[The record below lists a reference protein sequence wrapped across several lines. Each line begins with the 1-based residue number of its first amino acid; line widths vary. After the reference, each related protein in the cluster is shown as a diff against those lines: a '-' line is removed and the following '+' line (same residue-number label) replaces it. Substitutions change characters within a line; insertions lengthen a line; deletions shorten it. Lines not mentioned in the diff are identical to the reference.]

1 MFYRFIPI
9 VSVSATLY
17 TGRHSLLTGIYR
29 LLLRWNLIHMFKLR
43 SLFTPILLLLVLLS
57 PALSFA
63 DDTAAAAQQE
73 DAAPKVN
80 PSVELPK
87 MQKILDKIK
96 GQVSGD
102 TNENQLNQL
111 NEMALELS
119 GNADTLGQA
128 LIPQRQQLDAQLAV
142 LGPAPKADSGVKET
156 PEVTRKRSSLESQKS
171 KLDDQI
177 KQAEGIKNG
186 ALVLSSQIVNLRR
199 DQLKSQL
206 ALNSGSI
213 LGPKFWSPLVSR
225 QDLDGEKIS
234 DFIAELQDTAALSW
248 EPGWRFG
255 TIGWLIAAMLVMTLG
270 RRYSEEFLAWVSIHK
285 MPEGRLR
292 RSFLAAAI
300 ALTTLAAVVLTFNF
314 IALAFT
320 RRDEVSTDVQDFVER
335 LVQLSVY
342 CGLIAGLG
350 RAFLSTRRPSWRLPS
365 ISNEVAQAL
374 KPFPPITAALVF
386 VFQTAESFNYSVG
399 TSLNTTI
406 FANGL
411 TALLIGS
418 TGLAISMRTNRVRRR
433 MVQEGNAPEAR
444 PTIVGL
450 VQLALTMTA
459 LAILISLIIG
469 YVTLARFLSY
479 EVIWCGILFGSFYF
493 LSHLVNDGCESLFST
508 NNATGKRL
516 QGSLNIDERHLQ
528 QAATLLAAV
537 GKTVLIGFVALALL
551 NGTFASSTPIELIQ
565 KVIEFWGGKGLESLN
580 IVPAHMVNAILCLVV
595 GIYVLRSVRRWLDK
609 DFLPKTTMD
618 VGMRVSLVTLFSNIG
633 YVLIILL
640 TLSIMGLQWNK
651 LAWIVS
657 ALSVGI
663 GFGLQEI
670 VKNFISGLILLTER
684 PVKVGDL
691 VSISGIEG
699 DIRRINV
706 RATEI
711 QLSDKSTVIVP
722 NSQLI
727 SQNVRNATMGN
738 AQGVVTILLTFPLD
752 IDPVRV
758 REILLEVYQENERI
772 LETPEPSVSFK
783 DLTPAGIVLS
793 VTGNVASQRQIS
805 GAKSDLLFDILT
817 RLRKEGIVLS
827 TPQTMII
834 ERRALP
840 ATVQDE
846 GEQLP

>member
-1 MFYRFIPI
+1 M
-9 VSVSATLY
+9 
-17 TGRHSLLTGIYR
+17 
-29 LLLRWNLIHMFKLR
+29 RWNLTHMFKFR
-43 SLFTPILLLLVLLS
+43 SLFTSFLLLLVLFT
-57 PALSFA
+57 PALSYA
-63 DDTAAAAQQE
+63 DDNAAPAQQEE

-80 PSVELPK
+80 PAVELPK

-119 GNADTLGQA
+119 GNAETLGQA

-156 PEVTRKRSSLESQKS
+156 PEVTRKRAALENQKG

-177 KQAEGIKNG
+177 KQADGIKNG

-213 LGPKFWSPLVSR
+213 LGPRFWSPLFSR
-225 QDLDGEKIS
+225 QDLDGEKIG
-234 DFIAELQDTAALSW
+234 DFISELQDTAALSW
-248 EPGWRFG
+248 EPGWRVG
-255 TIGWLIAAMLVMTLG
+255 TVGWLLAALLVMTLG

-285 MPEGRLR
+285 LPEGRLR

-314 IALAFT
+314 LSLAFV
-320 RRDEVSTDVQDFVER
+320 RRDEVSSDVQDFISR

-365 ISNEVAQAL
+365 ISSEVALAL

-386 VFQTAESFNYSVG
+386 IFQTAESFNYTVG

-433 MVQEGNAPEAR
+433 MAQAGNPPEAR
-444 PTIVGL
+444 PTVVGL
-450 VQLALTMTA
+450 VQLALTVTA
-459 LAILISLIIG
+459 VAILVSLIVG

-493 LSHLVNDGCESLFST
+493 LSHLINDGCESLFST

-516 QGSLNIDERHLQ
+516 QTSLNIDERYLQ
-528 QAATLLAAV
+528 QAATLLSAV
-537 GKTVLIGFVALALL
+537 GKTLLVAFVALALL

-609 DFLPKTTMD
+609 EFLPKTTMD
-618 VGMRVSLVTLFSNIG
+618 IGMRVSLVTLFSNIG

-711 QLSDKSTVIVP
+711 QLGDKSTVIVP

-738 AQGVVTILLTFPLD
+738 AQGVVTIQLTFPLD
-752 IDPVRV
+752 IDPVQV
-758 REILLEVYQENERI
+758 RELLLDVYRENERI

-840 ATVQDE
+840 ATQNE
-846 GEQLP
+846 GEALP

>member
-1 MFYRFIPI
+1 
-9 VSVSATLY
+9 
-17 TGRHSLLTGIYR
+17 
-29 LLLRWNLIHMFKLR
+29 MFKFR
-43 SLFTPILLLLVLLS
+43 SLFTPFLLLLVLFT
-57 PALSFA
+57 PALSYA
-63 DDTAAAAQQE
+63 DDNAAPAQQEE

-80 PSVELPK
+80 PAVELPK

-119 GNADTLGQA
+119 GNAETLGQA

-156 PEVTRKRSSLESQKS
+156 PEVTRKRAALENQKG

-177 KQAEGIKNG
+177 KQADGIKNG

-213 LGPKFWSPLVSR
+213 LGPRFWSPLFSR
-225 QDLDGEKIS
+225 QDLDGEKIG
-234 DFIAELQDTAALSW
+234 DFISELQDTAALSW
-248 EPGWRFG
+248 EPGWRVG
-255 TIGWLIAAMLVMTLG
+255 TVGWLLAALLVMTLG

-285 MPEGRLR
+285 LPEGRLR

-314 IALAFT
+314 LSLAFV
-320 RRDEVSTDVQDFVER
+320 RRDEVSSDVQDFISR

-365 ISNEVAQAL
+365 ISSEVALAL

-386 VFQTAESFNYSVG
+386 IFQTAESFNYTVG

-433 MVQEGNAPEAR
+433 MAQAGNPPEAR

-450 VQLALTMTA
+450 VQLALTVTA
-459 LAILISLIIG
+459 VAILVSLIVG

-493 LSHLVNDGCESLFST
+493 LSHLINDGCESLFST

-516 QGSLNIDERHLQ
+516 QTSLNIDERYLQ
-528 QAATLLAAV
+528 QAATLLSAV
-537 GKTVLIGFVALALL
+537 GKTLLVAFVALALL

-609 DFLPKTTMD
+609 EFLPKTTMD
-618 VGMRVSLVTLFSNIG
+618 IGMRVSLVTLFSNIG

-711 QLSDKSTVIVP
+711 QLGDKSTVIVP

-738 AQGVVTILLTFPLD
+738 AQGVVTIQLTFPLD
-752 IDPVRV
+752 IDPVQV
-758 REILLEVYQENERI
+758 RELLLDVYRENERI

-840 ATVQDE
+840 ATAQ
-846 GEQLP
+846 EQSNPIP

>member
-1 MFYRFIPI
+1 
-9 VSVSATLY
+9 
-17 TGRHSLLTGIYR
+17 
-29 LLLRWNLIHMFKLR
+29 MFKLR
-43 SLFTPILLLLVLLS
+43 SFFALLMLALVAFA
-57 PALSFA
+57 PALTLAA
-63 DDTAAAAQQE
+63 DDKASAAQEQ
-73 DAAPKVN
+73 DAPPKLN
-80 PSVELPK
+80 AAVELPK

-96 GQVSGD
+96 SQVSVDAG
-102 TNENQLNQL
+102 ENKLTQL

-119 GNADTLGQA
+119 GSADTLGQA
-128 LIPQRQQLDAQLAV
+128 LLPDRQQLDAQLQV

-156 PEVTRKRSSLESQKS
+156 SEVTRKRNALESQKS

-186 ALVLSSQIVNLRR
+186 ALMLSSQIVNLRR

-206 ALNSGSI
+206 ALNSGTI
-213 LGPKFWSPLVSR
+213 LGPRFWSPLLNS
-225 QDLDGEKIS
+225 QDLDGEKIGE
-234 DFIAELQDTAALSW
+234 FLQELQDTAALSW
-248 EPGWRFG
+248 EPGWRVGSVF
-255 TIGWLIAAMLVMTLG
+255 WLLAAMLVMTAG
-270 RRYSEEFLAWVSIHK
+270 RRYSEEFLAWISIHK
-285 MPEGRLR
+285 LPEGKLR

-300 ALTTLAAVVLTFNF
+300 ALTTLVAVVLTFNF

-320 RRDEVSTDVQDFVER
+320 RRDEVSENVQDFVDQ
-335 LVQLSVY
+335 LVRLSVF

-350 RAFLSTRRPSWRLPS
+350 RAFLSTRRPSWRLPT
-365 ISNEVAQAL
+365 ISNEVAMAL
-374 KPFPPITAALVF
+374 KPFPPITAVLVF
-386 VFQTAESFNYSVG
+386 IFQTVEAFNYSVG

-411 TALLIGS
+411 TALLIG
-418 TGLAISMRTNRVRRR
+418 TTALAISMRTNRVRRR
-433 MVQEGNAPEAR
+433 MTLAGTPPEAR
-444 PTIVGL
+444 STLVGL
-450 VQLALTMTA
+450 IQMGLTLTGI
-459 LAILISLIIG
+459 AILVSLLIG

-479 EVIWCGILFGSFYF
+479 EVIWCGLLFGSFYF
-493 LSHLVNDGCESLFST
+493 LSHLLNDGCESLFST
-508 NNATGKRL
+508 SNATGRRI
-516 QGSLNIDERHLQ
+516 QSSLNINERHLQ
-528 QAATLLAAV
+528 QTATLLTAI
-537 GKTVLIGFVALALL
+537 GKTFLVLVVALALV
-551 NGTFASSTPIELIQ
+551 NGTFASSTPIELLQ

-580 IVPAHMVNAILCLVV
+580 IVPAHMVNAIICLIV
-595 GIYVLRSVRRWLDK
+595 GIYVLRTVRRWLDT

-633 YVLIILL
+633 YVLVILL

-711 QLSDKSTVIVP
+711 QLGDKSTVIVP
-722 NSQLI
+722 NSQFI

-738 AQGVVTILLTFPLD
+738 AQGVVTITLTFPLD
-752 IDPVRV
+752 IDPAKVRD
-758 REILLEVYQENERI
+758 ILLEVYNENERI

-783 DLTPAGIVLS
+783 DLTQQGIILS
-793 VTGNVASQRQIS
+793 VTGNVAGQRQIA

-817 RLRKEGIVLS
+817 RLRKEGILLS

-834 ERRALP
+834 ERRQQMAGAEPVPEEKL
-840 ATVQDE
+840 V
-846 GEQLP
+846 

>member
-1 MFYRFIPI
+1 M
-9 VSVSATLY
+9 
-17 TGRHSLLTGIYR
+17 
-29 LLLRWNLIHMFKLR
+29 RWNLTHMFKFR
-43 SLFTPILLLLVLLS
+43 SLFTPFLLLLVLFT
-57 PALSFA
+57 PALSYA
-63 DDTAAAAQQE
+63 DDNAAPAQQEE

-80 PSVELPK
+80 PAVELPK

-119 GNADTLGQA
+119 GNAETLGQA

-156 PEVTRKRSSLESQKS
+156 PEVTRKRAALENQKG

-177 KQAEGIKNG
+177 KQADGIKNG

-213 LGPKFWSPLVSR
+213 LGPRFWSPLFSR
-225 QDLDGEKIS
+225 QDLDGEKIG
-234 DFIAELQDTAALSW
+234 DFISELQDTAALSW
-248 EPGWRFG
+248 EPGWRVG
-255 TIGWLIAAMLVMTLG
+255 TVGWLLAALLVMTLG

-285 MPEGRLR
+285 LPEGRLR

-314 IALAFT
+314 LSLAFV
-320 RRDEVSTDVQDFVER
+320 RRDEVSSDVQDFISR

-365 ISNEVAQAL
+365 ISSEVALAL

-386 VFQTAESFNYSVG
+386 IFQTAESFNYTVG

-433 MVQEGNAPEAR
+433 MAQAGNPPEAR
-444 PTIVGL
+444 PTVVGL
-450 VQLALTMTA
+450 VQLALTVTA
-459 LAILISLIIG
+459 VAILVSLIVG

-493 LSHLVNDGCESLFST
+493 LSHLINDGCESLFST

-516 QGSLNIDERHLQ
+516 QTSLNIDERYLQ
-528 QAATLLAAV
+528 QAATLLSAV
-537 GKTVLIGFVALALL
+537 GKTLLVAFVALALL

-609 DFLPKTTMD
+609 EFLPKTTMD
-618 VGMRVSLVTLFSNIG
+618 IGMRVSLVTLFSNIG

-711 QLSDKSTVIVP
+711 QLGDKSTVIVP

-738 AQGVVTILLTFPLD
+738 AQGVVTIQLTFPLD
-752 IDPVRV
+752 IDPVQV
-758 REILLEVYQENERI
+758 RELLLDVYRENERI

-840 ATVQDE
+840 ATAQ
-846 GEQLP
+846 EQSDPLT

>member
-1 MFYRFIPI
+1 M
-9 VSVSATLY
+9 
-17 TGRHSLLTGIYR
+17 
-29 LLLRWNLIHMFKLR
+29 RWNLTHMFKFR
-43 SLFTPILLLLVLLS
+43 SLFTPFLLLLVLFT
-57 PALSFA
+57 PALSYA
-63 DDTAAAAQQE
+63 DDNAAPAQQEE

-80 PSVELPK
+80 PAVELPK

-119 GNADTLGQA
+119 GNAETLGQA

-156 PEVTRKRSSLESQKS
+156 PEVTRKRAALENQKG

-177 KQAEGIKNG
+177 KQADGIKNG

-213 LGPKFWSPLVSR
+213 LGPRFWSPLFSR
-225 QDLDGEKIS
+225 QDLDGEKIG
-234 DFIAELQDTAALSW
+234 DFISELQDIAALSW
-248 EPGWRFG
+248 EPGWRVG
-255 TIGWLIAAMLVMTLG
+255 TVGWLLAALLVMTLG

-285 MPEGRLR
+285 LPEGRLR

-314 IALAFT
+314 LSLAFV
-320 RRDEVSTDVQDFVER
+320 RRDEVSSDVQDFISR

-365 ISNEVAQAL
+365 ISSEVALAL

-386 VFQTAESFNYSVG
+386 IFQTAESFNYTVG

-433 MVQEGNAPEAR
+433 MAQAGNPPEAR
-444 PTIVGL
+444 PTVVGL
-450 VQLALTMTA
+450 VQLALTVTA
-459 LAILISLIIG
+459 VAILVSLIVG

-493 LSHLVNDGCESLFST
+493 LSHLINDGCESLFST

-516 QGSLNIDERHLQ
+516 QTSLNIDERYLQ
-528 QAATLLAAV
+528 QAATLLSAV
-537 GKTVLIGFVALALL
+537 GKTLLVAFVALALL

-609 DFLPKTTMD
+609 EFLPKTTMD
-618 VGMRVSLVTLFSNIG
+618 IGMRVSLVTLFSNIG

-711 QLSDKSTVIVP
+711 QLGDKSTVIVP

-738 AQGVVTILLTFPLD
+738 AQGVVTIQLTFPLD
-752 IDPVRV
+752 IDPVQV
-758 REILLEVYQENERI
+758 RELLLDVYRENERI

-840 ATVQDE
+840 ATQNE
-846 GEQLP
+846 GEALP

>member
-1 MFYRFIPI
+1 M
-9 VSVSATLY
+9 
-17 TGRHSLLTGIYR
+17 
-29 LLLRWNLIHMFKLR
+29 RWNLTHMFKFR
-43 SLFTPILLLLVLLS
+43 SLFTPFLLLLVLFT
-57 PALSFA
+57 PALSYA
-63 DDTAAAAQQE
+63 DDNAAPAQQEE

-80 PSVELPK
+80 PAVELPK

-119 GNADTLGQA
+119 GNAETLGQA

-156 PEVTRKRSSLESQKS
+156 PEVTRKRAALENQKG

-177 KQAEGIKNG
+177 KQADGIKNG

-213 LGPKFWSPLVSR
+213 LGPRFWSPLFSR
-225 QDLDGEKIS
+225 QDLDGEKIG
-234 DFIAELQDTAALSW
+234 DFISELQDTAALSW
-248 EPGWRFG
+248 EPGWRVG
-255 TIGWLIAAMLVMTLG
+255 TVGWLLAALLVMTLG

-285 MPEGRLR
+285 LPEGRLR

-314 IALAFT
+314 LSLAFV
-320 RRDEVSTDVQDFVER
+320 RRDEVSSDVQDFISR

-365 ISNEVAQAL
+365 ISSEVALAL

-386 VFQTAESFNYSVG
+386 IFQTAESFNYTVG

-433 MVQEGNAPEAR
+433 MAQAGNPPEAR
-444 PTIVGL
+444 PTVVGL
-450 VQLALTMTA
+450 VQLALTVTA
-459 LAILISLIIG
+459 VAILVSLIVG

-493 LSHLVNDGCESLFST
+493 LSHLINDGCESLFST

-516 QGSLNIDERHLQ
+516 QTSLNIDERYLQ
-528 QAATLLAAV
+528 QAATLLSAV
-537 GKTVLIGFVALALL
+537 GKTLLVAFVALALL

-609 DFLPKTTMD
+609 EFLPKTTMD
-618 VGMRVSLVTLFSNIG
+618 IGMRVSLVTLFSNIG

-711 QLSDKSTVIVP
+711 QLGDKSTVIVP

-738 AQGVVTILLTFPLD
+738 AQGVVTIQLTFPLD
-752 IDPVRV
+752 IDPVQV
-758 REILLEVYQENERI
+758 RELLLDVYRENERI

-840 ATVQDE
+840 ATAQ
-846 GEQLP
+846 EQSDPLP

>member
-1 MFYRFIPI
+1 M
-9 VSVSATLY
+9 
-17 TGRHSLLTGIYR
+17 
-29 LLLRWNLIHMFKLR
+29 RWNLTHMFKFR
-43 SLFTPILLLLVLLS
+43 SLFTPFLLLLVLLT
-57 PALSFA
+57 PALSYA
-63 DDTAAAAQQE
+63 DDNAAAAQQE
-73 DAAPKVN
+73 DDAAPKVN
-80 PSVELPK
+80 PAVELPK

-119 GNADTLGQA
+119 GNAETLGQA

-156 PEVTRKRSSLESQKS
+156 PEVTRKRAALENQKG

-177 KQAEGIKNG
+177 KQADGIKNG

-213 LGPKFWSPLVSR
+213 LGPRFWSPLFSR
-225 QDLDGEKIS
+225 QDLDGEKIG
-234 DFIAELQDTAALSW
+234 DFISELQDTAALSW
-248 EPGWRFG
+248 EPGWRVG
-255 TIGWLIAAMLVMTLG
+255 TVGWLLAALLVMTLG

-285 MPEGRLR
+285 LPEGRLR

-314 IALAFT
+314 LSLAFV
-320 RRDEVSTDVQDFVER
+320 RRDEVSSDVQDFISR

-365 ISNEVAQAL
+365 ISSEVALAL

-386 VFQTAESFNYSVG
+386 IFQTAESFNYTVG

-433 MVQEGNAPEAR
+433 MAQAGNPPEAR
-444 PTIVGL
+444 PTVVGL
-450 VQLALTMTA
+450 VQLALTVTA
-459 LAILISLIIG
+459 VAILVSLIVG

-493 LSHLVNDGCESLFST
+493 LSHLINDGCESLFST

-516 QGSLNIDERHLQ
+516 QTSLNIDERYLQ
-528 QAATLLAAV
+528 QAATLLSAV
-537 GKTVLIGFVALALL
+537 GKTLLVAFVALALL

-609 DFLPKTTMD
+609 EFLPKTTMD
-618 VGMRVSLVTLFSNIG
+618 IGMRVSLVTLFSNIG
-633 YVLIILL
+633 YVLVILL

-711 QLSDKSTVIVP
+711 QLGDKSTVIVP

-738 AQGVVTILLTFPLD
+738 AQGVVTIQLTFPLD
-752 IDPVRV
+752 IDPVQV
-758 REILLEVYQENERI
+758 RELLLEVYRENERI

-840 ATVQDE
+840 ATQNE
-846 GEQLP
+846 GEALP

>member
-1 MFYRFIPI
+1 MVDRLNLCWNLYMFTLRLFLPLLMLLT
-9 VSVSATLY
+9 ATL
-17 TGRHSLLTGIYR
+17 
-29 LLLRWNLIHMFKLR
+29 F
-43 SLFTPILLLLVLLS
+43 
-57 PALSFA
+57 PAWSMA
-63 DDTAAAAQQE
+63 DDDAADAAQQA

-80 PSVELPK
+80 AAVELPK
-87 MQKILDKIK
+87 MQKVLDKIK
-96 GQVSGD
+96 GQVSGQ
-102 TNENQLNQL
+102 TNENQLTQL
-111 NEMALELS
+111 NELALELS
-119 GNADTLGQA
+119 GNADTLAQA
-128 LIPQRQQLDAQLAV
+128 LQPQRQQLDAQLAV

-177 KQAEGIKNG
+177 KQADGIKNS
-186 ALVLSSQIVNLRR
+186 ALMLSSQITNLRR
-199 DQLKSQL
+199 DLMKTQL

-213 LGPKFWSPLVSR
+213 LGPRFWAPLFVK
-225 QDLDGEKIS
+225 QDLDNEKI
-234 DFIAELQDTAALSW
+234 DGFLQDLQDTAALSW
-248 EPGWRFG
+248 EPGYRFG
-255 TIGWLIAAMLVMTLG
+255 TVAWLLAAMLVMTLG
-270 RRYSEEFLAWVSIHK
+270 RRYSEEFLAWISIHK

-314 IALAFT
+314 TALAFA
-320 RRDEVSTDVQDFVER
+320 RRDEVSGDVQDFVVS
-335 LVQLSVY
+335 LVKLSVF

-350 RAFLSTRRPSWRLPS
+350 RAFLSTRRPSWRLPA
-365 ISNEVAQAL
+365 ISNEVAMAL

-386 VFQTAESFNYSVG
+386 IFQTVENFNYTVG

-418 TGLAISMRTNRVRRR
+418 TALAISMRTNRVRRR
-433 MVQEGNAPEAR
+433 MAHEGNAPEVR
-444 PTIVGL
+444 STLVGL
-450 VQLALTMTA
+450 IQMALTLTA
-459 LAILISLIIG
+459 VAILLSLIIG

-479 EVIWCGILFGSFYF
+479 EVVWCGILFGSFYF
-493 LSHLVNDGCESLFST
+493 LSHLINDGCESLFSV
-508 NNATGKRL
+508 NSLTGRRL
-516 QGSLNIDERHLQ
+516 QTSLNIDERHLQ
-528 QAATLLAAV
+528 QAATLLAAL
-537 GKTVLIGFVALALL
+537 GKTLLIGFVALALL
-551 NGTFASSTPIELIQ
+551 NGTFASSTPIELLQ
-565 KVIEFWGGKGLESLN
+565 KAIEFWGGKGLESLN
-580 IVPAHMVNAILCLVV
+580 IVPAHMVNAIICLVV
-595 GIYVLRSVRRWLDK
+595 GIYVLRSVRRWLDN

-618 VGMRVSLVTLFSNIG
+618 AGMRVSLITLFSNIG
-633 YVLIILL
+633 YVLVILL

-691 VSISGIEG
+691 VTISGIEG

-711 QLSDKSTVIVP
+711 QLGDKSTVIVP
-722 NSQLI
+722 NSQFI

-738 AQGVVTILLTFPLD
+738 AQGVVTITLTFPLN

-758 REILLEVYQENERI
+758 RELLLEVYNENERI

-783 DLTPAGIVLS
+783 DLTAQGIILS
-793 VTGNVASQRQIS
+793 VTGNVASQRQIA

-834 ERRALP
+834 ERRQQMAEQAADPLP
-840 ATVQDE
+840 
-846 GEQLP
+846 

>member
-1 MFYRFIPI
+1 M
-9 VSVSATLY
+9 
-17 TGRHSLLTGIYR
+17 
-29 LLLRWNLIHMFKLR
+29 RWNLTHMFKFR
-43 SLFTPILLLLVLLS
+43 SLFTPFLLLLVLFT
-57 PALSFA
+57 PALSYA
-63 DDTAAAAQQE
+63 DDNAAPAQQEE

-80 PSVELPK
+80 PAVELPK

-119 GNADTLGQA
+119 GNAETLGQA

-156 PEVTRKRSSLESQKS
+156 PEVTRKRAALENQKG

-177 KQAEGIKNG
+177 KQADGIKNG

-213 LGPKFWSPLVSR
+213 LGPRFWSPLFSR
-225 QDLDGEKIS
+225 QDLDGEKIG
-234 DFIAELQDTAALSW
+234 DFISELQDTAALSW
-248 EPGWRFG
+248 EPGWRVG
-255 TIGWLIAAMLVMTLG
+255 TVGWLLAALLVMTLG

-285 MPEGRLR
+285 LPEGRLR

-314 IALAFT
+314 LSLAFV
-320 RRDEVSTDVQDFVER
+320 RRDEVSSDVQDFISR

-365 ISNEVAQAL
+365 ISSEVALAL

-386 VFQTAESFNYSVG
+386 IFQTAESFNYTVG

-433 MVQEGNAPEAR
+433 MAQAGNPPEAR

-450 VQLALTMTA
+450 VQLALTVTA
-459 LAILISLIIG
+459 VAILVSLIVG

-493 LSHLVNDGCESLFST
+493 LSHLINDGCESLFST

-516 QGSLNIDERHLQ
+516 QTSLNIDERYLQ
-528 QAATLLAAV
+528 QAATLLSAV
-537 GKTVLIGFVALALL
+537 GKTLLVAFVALALL

-609 DFLPKTTMD
+609 EFLPKTTMD
-618 VGMRVSLVTLFSNIG
+618 IGMRVSLVTLFSNIG

-711 QLSDKSTVIVP
+711 QLGDKSTVIVP

-738 AQGVVTILLTFPLD
+738 AQGVVTIQLTFPLD
-752 IDPVRV
+752 IDPVQV
-758 REILLEVYQENERI
+758 RELLLDVYRENERI

-840 ATVQDE
+840 ATAQ
-846 GEQLP
+846 EQSDPIP

>member
-1 MFYRFIPI
+1 MP
-9 VSVSATLY
+9 
-17 TGRHSLLTGIYR
+17 
-29 LLLRWNLIHMFKLR
+29 KLR
-43 SLFTPILLLLVLLS
+43 FFLPFLM
-57 PALSFA
+57 LSFILAAPSRASAA
-63 DDTAAAAQQE
+63 DEAAAATQGE
-73 DAAPKVN
+73 ETAPQVN
-80 PSVELPK
+80 PAVELPK
-87 MQKILDKIK
+87 MQKVLDKIK
-96 GQVSGD
+96 GQVSGE

-128 LIPQRQQLDAQLAV
+128 LIPQRQQLDGQLEV

-156 PEVTRKRSSLESQKS
+156 PEVTHKRRSLESQKS

-177 KQAEGIKNG
+177 KQALAIKNG
-186 ALVLSSQIVNLRR
+186 GLVLSSQIVNLRR
-199 DQLKSQL
+199 DHLKNQL

-213 LGPKFWSPLVSR
+213 LGPRFWAPLLSV
-225 QDLDGEKIS
+225 QDLDGEKIA
-234 DFIAELQDTAALSW
+234 DFRDELQATAALSW
-248 EPGWRFG
+248 EPGWRIG
-255 TIGWLIAAMLVMTLG
+255 TLGWLLAALLVMTLG
-270 RRYSEEFLAWVSIHK
+270 RRYGEEFLAWISIHK
-285 MPEGRLR
+285 LPEGRLR

-300 ALTTLAAVVLTFNF
+300 ALTTLAAVVLAFNF

-320 RRDEVSTDVQDFVER
+320 RRDEVSDDVQGFVDR
-335 LVQLSVY
+335 LVELSVF

-350 RAFLSTRRPSWRLPS
+350 RAFLSTRRPSWRLPPMS
-365 ISNEVAQAL
+365 DQVAQAL
-374 KPFPPITAALVF
+374 RPFPPFTAALVF
-386 VFQTAESFNYSVG
+386 IFQTVEALNYSVG

-411 TALLIGS
+411 TALLIG
-418 TGLAISMRTNRVRRR
+418 TTTLAISMRTNRMRRR
-433 MVQEGNAPEAR
+433 MALDGNPPEAR
-444 PTIVGL
+444 STLVGL
-450 VQLALTMTA
+450 IQMALTLTGV
-459 LAILISLIIG
+459 AILASLIVG
-469 YVTLARFLSY
+469 YVTLGRFLSY

-493 LSHLVNDGCESLFST
+493 LSHLINDACETLFST
-508 NNATGKRL
+508 ATPTGRRI
-516 QGSLNIDERHLQ
+516 QSSLNIDDRHLQ
-528 QAATLLAAV
+528 QAATLLAAL
-537 GKTVLIGFVALALL
+537 GKTLLILFVAIALL
-551 NGTFASSTPIELIQ
+551 NGTFASSTPIELLQ
-565 KVIEFWGGKGLESLN
+565 KAIEFWGGKGLESLN
-580 IVPAHMVNAILCLVV
+580 IVPARLVNALVCLIV
-595 GIYVLRSVRRWLDK
+595 GIYVLRSVRRWLDN

-618 VGMRVSLVTLFSNIG
+618 TGMRVSLITLFSNIG

-727 SQNVRNATMGN
+727 AQNVRNATMGN
-738 AQGVVTILLTFPLD
+738 AQGVATILLTFPLN

-758 REILLEVYQENERI
+758 REILLEVYNENERV
-772 LETPEPSVSFK
+772 LELPEPSVTFK
-783 DLTPAGIVLS
+783 DLTPQGIVLS
-793 VTGNVASQRQIS
+793 VTGNVASPRQVGS
-805 GAKSDLLFDILT
+805 VKSDLLFDILT
-817 RLRKEGIVLS
+817 RLRKEGIMLS

-834 ERRALP
+834 ERSRQQAADSEPAPLP
-840 ATVQDE
+840 
-846 GEQLP
+846 

>member
-1 MFYRFIPI
+1 
-9 VSVSATLY
+9 
-17 TGRHSLLTGIYR
+17 
-29 LLLRWNLIHMFKLR
+29 MFKFR
-43 SLFTPILLLLVLLS
+43 SLFTPFLLMLVLFT
-57 PALSFA
+57 PALSYA
-63 DDTAAAAQQE
+63 DDNAAPAQQEE

-80 PSVELPK
+80 PAVELPK

-119 GNADTLGQA
+119 GNAETLGQA

-156 PEVTRKRSSLESQKS
+156 PEVTRKRAALENQKG

-177 KQAEGIKNG
+177 KQADGIKNG

-213 LGPKFWSPLVSR
+213 LGPRFWSPLFSR
-225 QDLDGEKIS
+225 QDLDGEKIG
-234 DFIAELQDTAALSW
+234 DFISELQDTAALSW
-248 EPGWRFG
+248 EPGWRVG
-255 TIGWLIAAMLVMTLG
+255 TVGWLLAALLVMTLG

-285 MPEGRLR
+285 LPEGRLR

-314 IALAFT
+314 LSLAFV
-320 RRDEVSTDVQDFVER
+320 RRDEVSSDVQDFISR

-365 ISNEVAQAL
+365 ISSEVALAL

-386 VFQTAESFNYSVG
+386 IFQTAESFNYTVG

-433 MVQEGNAPEAR
+433 MAQAGNPPEAR

-450 VQLALTMTA
+450 VQLALTVTA
-459 LAILISLIIG
+459 VAILVSLIVG

-493 LSHLVNDGCESLFST
+493 LSHLINDGCESLFST

-516 QGSLNIDERHLQ
+516 QSSLNIDERYLQ
-528 QAATLLAAV
+528 QAATLLSAV
-537 GKTVLIGFVALALL
+537 GKTLLVAFVALALL

-609 DFLPKTTMD
+609 EFLPKTTMD
-618 VGMRVSLVTLFSNIG
+618 IGMRVSLVTLFSNIG

-711 QLSDKSTVIVP
+711 QLGDKSTVIVP

-738 AQGVVTILLTFPLD
+738 AQGVVTIQLTFPLD
-752 IDPVRV
+752 IDPVQV
-758 REILLEVYQENERI
+758 RELLLDVYRENERI

-840 ATVQDE
+840 ATAQ
-846 GEQLP
+846 EQSDPIP

>member
-1 MFYRFIPI
+1 MF
-9 VSVSATLY
+9 TL
-17 TGRHSLLTGIYR
+17 RLFLPLLMLLTAA
-29 LLLRWNLIHMFKLR
+29 
-43 SLFTPILLLLVLLS
+43 LF
-57 PALSFA
+57 PAWSMA
-63 DDTAAAAQQE
+63 DDDVADAAQQT

-80 PSVELPK
+80 AAVELPK
-87 MQKILDKIK
+87 MQKVLDKIK
-96 GQVSGD
+96 GQVSGQ
-102 TNENQLNQL
+102 TNENQLTQL
-111 NEMALELS
+111 NELALELS
-119 GNADTLGQA
+119 GNADTLAQA
-128 LIPQRQQLDAQLAV
+128 LQPQRQQLDAQLAV

-177 KQAEGIKNG
+177 KQADGIKNS
-186 ALVLSSQIVNLRR
+186 ALMLSSQITNLRR
-199 DQLKSQL
+199 DLMKTQL

-213 LGPKFWSPLVSR
+213 LGPRFWAPLFVK
-225 QDLDGEKIS
+225 QDLDNEKI
-234 DFIAELQDTAALSW
+234 DGFLQDLQDTAALSW
-248 EPGWRFG
+248 EPGYRFG
-255 TIGWLIAAMLVMTLG
+255 TIAWLLAAILVMTLG
-270 RRYSEEFLAWVSIHK
+270 RRYSEEFLAWISIHK

-314 IALAFT
+314 TALAFA
-320 RRDEVSTDVQDFVER
+320 RRDEVSGDVQDFVVS
-335 LVQLSVY
+335 LVKLSVF

-350 RAFLSTRRPSWRLPS
+350 RAFLSTRRPSWRLPA
-365 ISNEVAQAL
+365 ISNDVAMAL

-386 VFQTAESFNYSVG
+386 IFQTVENFNYTVG

-418 TGLAISMRTNRVRRR
+418 TALAISMRTNRVRRR
-433 MVQEGNAPEAR
+433 MVQEGNAPEVR
-444 PTIVGL
+444 STLVGL
-450 VQLALTMTA
+450 IQMALTLTA
-459 LAILISLIIG
+459 VAILLSLIIG

-479 EVIWCGILFGSFYF
+479 EVVWCGILFGSFYF
-493 LSHLVNDGCESLFST
+493 LSHLVNDGCESLFSV
-508 NNATGKRL
+508 NSLTGRRL
-516 QGSLNIDERHLQ
+516 QTSLNIDERHLQ
-528 QAATLLAAV
+528 QAATLLAAL
-537 GKTVLIGFVALALL
+537 GKTLLIGFVALALL
-551 NGTFASSTPIELIQ
+551 NGTFASSTPIELLQ
-565 KVIEFWGGKGLESLN
+565 KAIEFWGGKGLESLN
-580 IVPAHMVNAILCLVV
+580 IVPAHMVNAIICLVV
-595 GIYVLRSVRRWLDK
+595 GIYVLRSVRRWLDS

-618 VGMRVSLVTLFSNIG
+618 AGMRVSLITLFSNIG
-633 YVLIILL
+633 YVLVILL

-691 VSISGIEG
+691 VTISGIEG

-711 QLSDKSTVIVP
+711 QLGDKSTVIVP
-722 NSQLI
+722 NSQFI

-738 AQGVVTILLTFPLD
+738 AQGVVTITLTFPLN

-758 REILLEVYQENERI
+758 RELLLEVYNENERI
-772 LETPEPSVSFK
+772 LEAPEPSVSFK
-783 DLTPAGIVLS
+783 DLTAQGIVLS
-793 VTGNVASQRQIS
+793 VTGNVASQRQIA

-834 ERRALP
+834 ERRQQMA
-840 ATVQDE
+840 
-846 GEQLP
+846 EQAADPQP

>member
-1 MFYRFIPI
+1 MVDRLNLCWNLTHMFTLRLFLPLLMLLT
-9 VSVSATLY
+9 ATLFPVY
-17 TGRHSLLTGIYR
+17 S
-29 LLLRWNLIHMFKLR
+29 M
-43 SLFTPILLLLVLLS
+43 
-57 PALSFA
+57 A
-63 DDTAAAAQQE
+63 DDDAADAAQQT

-80 PSVELPK
+80 AAVELPK
-87 MQKILDKIK
+87 MQKVLDKIK
-96 GQVSGD
+96 GQVSGQN
-102 TNENQLNQL
+102 NENQLTQL
-111 NEMALELS
+111 NDLALELS
-119 GNADTLGQA
+119 GNADTLAQA
-128 LIPQRQQLDAQLAV
+128 LQPQRQQLDAQLAV

-177 KQAEGIKNG
+177 KQAEGIKNS
-186 ALVLSSQIVNLRR
+186 ALMLSSQITNLRR
-199 DQLKSQL
+199 DLMKTQL

-213 LGPKFWSPLVSR
+213 LGPRFWAPLFVK
-225 QDLDGEKIS
+225 QDLDNEKI
-234 DFIAELQDTAALSW
+234 DGFLQDLQDTAALSW
-248 EPGWRFG
+248 EPGYRFG
-255 TIGWLIAAMLVMTLG
+255 TIAWLLAAMLVMTLG
-270 RRYSEEFLAWVSIHK
+270 RRYSEEFLAWISIHK

-314 IALAFT
+314 TALAFA
-320 RRDEVSTDVQDFVER
+320 RRDEVSGDVQDFVIS
-335 LVQLSVY
+335 LVKLSVF

-350 RAFLSTRRPSWRLPS
+350 RAFLSTRRPSWRLPA
-365 ISNEVAQAL
+365 ISNEVAMAL

-386 VFQTAESFNYSVG
+386 IFQTVENFNYTVG

-418 TGLAISMRTNRVRRR
+418 TALAISMRTNRVRRR
-433 MVQEGNAPEAR
+433 MAHEGNAPEVR
-444 PTIVGL
+444 STLVGL
-450 VQLALTMTA
+450 IQLALTLTSV
-459 LAILISLIIG
+459 AILLSLIIG

-479 EVIWCGILFGSFYF
+479 EVVWCGILFGSFYF
-493 LSHLVNDGCESLFST
+493 LSHLITDGCESLFSV
-508 NNATGKRL
+508 NSLTGRRL
-516 QGSLNIDERHLQ
+516 QTSLNIDERHLQ
-528 QAATLLAAV
+528 QAATLLAAL
-537 GKTVLIGFVALALL
+537 GKTLLIGFVALALL
-551 NGTFASSTPIELIQ
+551 NGTFASSTPIELLQ
-565 KVIEFWGGKGLESLN
+565 KAIEFWGGKGLESLN
-580 IVPAHMVNAILCLVV
+580 IVPAHMVNAIICLVV
-595 GIYVLRSVRRWLDK
+595 GIYVLRSVRRWLDS

-618 VGMRVSLVTLFSNIG
+618 AGMRVSLITLFSNIG
-633 YVLIILL
+633 YVLVILL

-691 VSISGIEG
+691 VTISGIEG

-711 QLSDKSTVIVP
+711 QLGDKSTVIVP
-722 NSQLI
+722 NSQFI

-738 AQGVVTILLTFPLD
+738 AQGVVTITLTFPLN

-758 REILLEVYQENERI
+758 RELLLEVYSENERI
-772 LETPEPSVSFK
+772 LDTPEPSVSFK
-783 DLTPAGIVLS
+783 DLTAQGIVLS

-834 ERRALP
+834 ERRQQIAEQAADPLP
-840 ATVQDE
+840 
-846 GEQLP
+846 

>member
-1 MFYRFIPI
+1 
-9 VSVSATLY
+9 
-17 TGRHSLLTGIYR
+17 
-29 LLLRWNLIHMFKLR
+29 LRWNLTHMFKFR
-43 SLFTPILLLLVLLS
+43 SLFTPFLLLLVLFT
-57 PALSFA
+57 PALSYA
-63 DDTAAAAQQE
+63 DDNAAPAQQEE

-80 PSVELPK
+80 PAVELPK

-119 GNADTLGQA
+119 GNAETLGQA

-156 PEVTRKRSSLESQKS
+156 PEVTRKRAALENQKG

-177 KQAEGIKNG
+177 KQADGIKNG

-213 LGPKFWSPLVSR
+213 LGPRFWSPLFSR
-225 QDLDGEKIS
+225 QDLDGEKIG
-234 DFIAELQDTAALSW
+234 DFISELQDTAALSW
-248 EPGWRFG
+248 EPGWRVG
-255 TIGWLIAAMLVMTLG
+255 TVGWLLAALLVMTLG

-285 MPEGRLR
+285 LPEGRLR

-314 IALAFT
+314 LSLAFV
-320 RRDEVSTDVQDFVER
+320 RRDEVSSDVQDFISR

-365 ISNEVAQAL
+365 ISSEVALAL

-386 VFQTAESFNYSVG
+386 IFQTAESFNYTVG

-433 MVQEGNAPEAR
+433 MAQAGNPPEAR

-450 VQLALTMTA
+450 VQLALTVTA
-459 LAILISLIIG
+459 VAILVSLIVG

-493 LSHLVNDGCESLFST
+493 LSHLINDGCESLFST

-516 QGSLNIDERHLQ
+516 QTSLNIDERYLQ
-528 QAATLLAAV
+528 QAATLLSAV
-537 GKTVLIGFVALALL
+537 GKTLLVAFVALALL

-609 DFLPKTTMD
+609 EFLPKTTMD
-618 VGMRVSLVTLFSNIG
+618 IGMRVSLVTLFSNIG

-711 QLSDKSTVIVP
+711 QLGDKSTVIVP

-738 AQGVVTILLTFPLD
+738 AQGVVTIQLTFPLD
-752 IDPVRV
+752 IDPVQV
-758 REILLEVYQENERI
+758 RELLLDVYRENERI

-840 ATVQDE
+840 ATAQ
-846 GEQLP
+846 EQSDPLP

>member
-1 MFYRFIPI
+1 
-9 VSVSATLY
+9 
-17 TGRHSLLTGIYR
+17 
-29 LLLRWNLIHMFKLR
+29 KLN
-43 SLFTPILLLLVLLS
+43 
-57 PALSFA
+57 
-63 DDTAAAAQQE
+63 AA
-73 DAAPKVN
+73 
-80 PSVELPK
+80 VELPK

-96 GQVSGD
+96 SQISGD
-102 TNENQLNQL
+102 TGESKLTQL

-128 LIPQRQQLDAQLAV
+128 LLPDRQQLDAQLAV
-142 LGPAPKADSGVKET
+142 LGPAPKPDSGMKET
-156 PEVTRKRSSLESQKS
+156 PEVTRKRNALENQKS

-186 ALVLSSQIVNLRR
+186 ALMLSSQIVNLRR

-213 LGPKFWSPLVSR
+213 LGPRFWAPVLSS

-234 DFIAELQDTAALSW
+234 EFLQELQDTAALSW

-255 TIGWLIAAMLVMTLG
+255 SVAWLLAALLVMTIG

-285 MPEGRLR
+285 LPEGRLR

-300 ALTTLAAVVLTFNF
+300 AITTLVAVVLTFNF

-320 RRDEVSTDVQDFVER
+320 RRDDVSDNVQDFVDR
-335 LVQLSVY
+335 LVQLSVF

-350 RAFLSTRRPSWRLPS
+350 RAFLSTRRPSWRLPT
-365 ISNEVAQAL
+365 ISNEVAMAL
-374 KPFPPITAALVF
+374 KPFPPITAVLVF
-386 VFQTAESFNYSVG
+386 IFQTVEAFNYSVG

-411 TALLIGS
+411 TAL
-418 TGLAISMRTNRVRRR
+418 
-433 MVQEGNAPEAR
+433 
-444 PTIVGL
+444 
-450 VQLALTMTA
+450 
-459 LAILISLIIG
+459 AILLSLVIG

-479 EVIWCGILFGSFYF
+479 EVIWCGLLFGSFYF
-493 LSHLVNDGCESLFST
+493 LSHLLSDGCESLFST
-508 NNATGKRL
+508 SNSSGRRI
-516 QGSLNIDERHLQ
+516 QSSLNINERHLQ
-528 QAATLLAAV
+528 QTATLLTAL
-537 GKTVLIGFVALALL
+537 GKTVLVLFVVLALL
-551 NGTFASSTPIELIQ
+551 NGTFASSTPIELLQ
-565 KVIEFWGGKGLESLN
+565 KAIEFWGGKGLESLN
-580 IVPAHMVNAILCLVV
+580 IVPAHMVNALVCLVV
-595 GIYVLRSVRRWLDK
+595 GIYVLRSIRRWLDN

-691 VSISGIEG
+691 VTISGIEG

-711 QLSDKSTVIVP
+711 QLGDKSTVIVP
-722 NSQLI
+722 NSQFI

-738 AQGVVTILLTFPLD
+738 AQGVVTITLTFPLD
-752 IDPVRV
+752 IDPSKVRD
-758 REILLEVYQENERI
+758 ILLEVYNENERI
-772 LETPEPSVSFK
+772 LDTPEPSVSFK
-783 DLTPAGIVLS
+783 DLTQQGIVLS
-793 VTGNVASQRQIS
+793 VTGNVAGQRQIS
-805 GAKSDLLFDILT
+805 GAKSDLL
-817 RLRKEGIVLS
+817 
-827 TPQTMII
+827 
-834 ERRALP
+834 
-840 ATVQDE
+840 
-846 GEQLP
+846 

>member
-1 MFYRFIPI
+1 
-9 VSVSATLY
+9 
-17 TGRHSLLTGIYR
+17 
-29 LLLRWNLIHMFKLR
+29 MFKFR
-43 SLFTPILLLLVLLS
+43 SLFTPFLLLLVLFT
-57 PALSFA
+57 PALSYA
-63 DDTAAAAQQE
+63 DDNAAPAQQE
-73 DAAPKVN
+73 DDAAPKVN
-80 PSVELPK
+80 PAVELPK

-119 GNADTLGQA
+119 GNAETLGQA

-156 PEVTRKRSSLESQKS
+156 PEVTRKRAALENQKG

-177 KQAEGIKNG
+177 KQADGIKNG

-213 LGPKFWSPLVSR
+213 LGPRFWSPLFSR
-225 QDLDGEKIS
+225 QDLDGEKIG
-234 DFIAELQDTAALSW
+234 DFISELQDTAALSW
-248 EPGWRFG
+248 EPGWRVG
-255 TIGWLIAAMLVMTLG
+255 TVGWLLAALLVMTLG

-285 MPEGRLR
+285 LPEGRLR

-314 IALAFT
+314 LSLAFV
-320 RRDEVSTDVQDFVER
+320 RRDEVSSDVQDFISR

-365 ISNEVAQAL
+365 ISSEVALAL

-386 VFQTAESFNYSVG
+386 IFQTAESFNYTVG

-433 MVQEGNAPEAR
+433 MAQAGNPPEAR
-444 PTIVGL
+444 PTVVGL
-450 VQLALTMTA
+450 VQLALTVTA
-459 LAILISLIIG
+459 VAILVSLIVG

-493 LSHLVNDGCESLFST
+493 LSHLINDGCESLFST

-516 QGSLNIDERHLQ
+516 QTSLNIDERYLQ
-528 QAATLLAAV
+528 QAATLLSAV
-537 GKTVLIGFVALALL
+537 GKTLLVAFVALALL

-609 DFLPKTTMD
+609 EFLPKTTMD
-618 VGMRVSLVTLFSNIG
+618 IGMRVSLVTLFSNIG

-711 QLSDKSTVIVP
+711 QLGDKSTVIVP

-738 AQGVVTILLTFPLD
+738 AQGVVTIQLTFPLD
-752 IDPVRV
+752 IDPVQV
-758 REILLEVYQENERI
+758 RELLLDVYRENERI

-840 ATVQDE
+840 ATQNE
-846 GEQLP
+846 GEALP

>member
-1 MFYRFIPI
+1 M
-9 VSVSATLY
+9 
-17 TGRHSLLTGIYR
+17 
-29 LLLRWNLIHMFKLR
+29 RWNLTHMFKFR
-43 SLFTPILLLLVLLS
+43 SLFTPFLLLLVLFT
-57 PALSFA
+57 PALSYA
-63 DDTAAAAQQE
+63 DDNAAPAQQEE

-80 PSVELPK
+80 PAVELPK

-119 GNADTLGQA
+119 GNAETLGQA

-156 PEVTRKRSSLESQKS
+156 PEVTRKRAALENQKG

-177 KQAEGIKNG
+177 KQADGIKNG

-213 LGPKFWSPLVSR
+213 LGPRFWSPLFSR
-225 QDLDGEKIS
+225 QDLDGEKIG
-234 DFIAELQDTAALSW
+234 DFISELQDTAALSW
-248 EPGWRFG
+248 EPGWRVG
-255 TIGWLIAAMLVMTLG
+255 TVGWLLAALLVMTLG

-285 MPEGRLR
+285 LPEGRLR

-314 IALAFT
+314 LSLAFV
-320 RRDEVSTDVQDFVER
+320 RRDEVSSDVQDFISR

-365 ISNEVAQAL
+365 ISSEVALAL

-386 VFQTAESFNYSVG
+386 IFQTAESFNYTVG

-433 MVQEGNAPEAR
+433 MAQAGNPPEAR
-444 PTIVGL
+444 PTVVGL
-450 VQLALTMTA
+450 VQLALTVTA
-459 LAILISLIIG
+459 VAILVSLIVG

-493 LSHLVNDGCESLFST
+493 LSHLINDGCESLFST

-516 QGSLNIDERHLQ
+516 QTSLNIDERYLQ
-528 QAATLLAAV
+528 QAATLLSAV
-537 GKTVLIGFVALALL
+537 GKTLLVAFVALALL

-609 DFLPKTTMD
+609 EFLPKTTMD
-618 VGMRVSLVTLFSNIG
+618 IGMRVSLVTLFSNIG
-633 YVLIILL
+633 YVLVILL

-711 QLSDKSTVIVP
+711 QLGDKSTVIVP

-738 AQGVVTILLTFPLD
+738 AQGVVTIQLTFPLD
-752 IDPVRV
+752 IDPVQV
-758 REILLEVYQENERI
+758 RELLLDVYRENERI

-840 ATVQDE
+840 ATAQ
-846 GEQLP
+846 EQSDPLP

>member
-1 MFYRFIPI
+1 
-9 VSVSATLY
+9 
-17 TGRHSLLTGIYR
+17 
-29 LLLRWNLIHMFKLR
+29 MFKFR
-43 SLFTPILLLLVLLS
+43 SLFTPFLLLLVLFT
-57 PALSFA
+57 PALSYA
-63 DDTAAAAQQE
+63 DDNAAPAQQEE

-80 PSVELPK
+80 PAVELPK

-119 GNADTLGQA
+119 GNAETLGQA

-156 PEVTRKRSSLESQKS
+156 PEVTRKRAALENQKG

-177 KQAEGIKNG
+177 KQADGIKNG

-213 LGPKFWSPLVSR
+213 LGPRFWSPLFSR
-225 QDLDGEKIS
+225 QDLDGEKIG
-234 DFIAELQDTAALSW
+234 DFISELQDTAALSW
-248 EPGWRFG
+248 EPGWRVG
-255 TIGWLIAAMLVMTLG
+255 TVGWLLAALLVMTLG

-285 MPEGRLR
+285 LPEGRLR

-314 IALAFT
+314 LSLAFV
-320 RRDEVSTDVQDFVER
+320 RRDEVSSDVQDFISR

-365 ISNEVAQAL
+365 ISSEVALAL

-386 VFQTAESFNYSVG
+386 IFQTAESFNYTVG

-433 MVQEGNAPEAR
+433 MAQAGNPPEAR

-450 VQLALTMTA
+450 VQLALTVTA
-459 LAILISLIIG
+459 VAILVSLIVG

-493 LSHLVNDGCESLFST
+493 LSHLINDGCESLFST

-516 QGSLNIDERHLQ
+516 QTSLNIDERYLQ
-528 QAATLLAAV
+528 QAATLLSAV
-537 GKTVLIGFVALALL
+537 GKTLLVAFVALALL

-609 DFLPKTTMD
+609 EFLPKTTMD
-618 VGMRVSLVTLFSNIG
+618 IGMRVSLVTLFSNIG

-711 QLSDKSTVIVP
+711 QLGDKSTVIVP

-738 AQGVVTILLTFPLD
+738 AQGVVTIQLTFPLD
-752 IDPVRV
+752 IDPVQV
-758 REILLEVYQENERI
+758 RELLLDVYRENERI

-840 ATVQDE
+840 ATAQ
-846 GEQLP
+846 EQSDPLP

>member
-1 MFYRFIPI
+1 MFTFRC
-9 VSVSATLY
+9 
-17 TGRHSLLTGIYR
+17 LLTP
-29 LLLRWNLIHMFKLR
+29 F
-43 SLFTPILLLLVLLS
+43 LLLLVWFT

-63 DDTAAAAQQE
+63 ADSAVTDQQE

-80 PSVELPK
+80 ASVELPK

-102 TNENQLNQL
+102 TNESQLNQL

-119 GNADTLGQA
+119 GNAETLGQA
-128 LIPQRQQLDAQLAV
+128 LVPQRQQLDAQLAV

-156 PEVTRKRSSLESQKS
+156 PEVTRKRAALESQKA

-177 KQAEGIKNG
+177 KQADGIKNG

-213 LGPKFWSPLVSR
+213 LGPRFWAPLVSS

-234 DFIAELQDTAALSW
+234 DFRDELKDTAALSW
-248 EPGWRFG
+248 ESGWRVG
-255 TIGWLIAAMLVMTLG
+255 TVAWLMAAMLVMTLG
-270 RRYSEEFLAWVSIHK
+270 RRYSEEFFAWVSIHK

-292 RSFLAAAI
+292 RSFLASTT

-320 RRDEVSTDVQDFVER
+320 RRDEVSGDVQDFVDR

-350 RAFLSTRRPSWRLPS
+350 RAFLSTRRPSWRLPA

-374 KPFPPITAALVF
+374 KPFPPFTAALVF
-386 VFQTAESFNYSVG
+386 VFQTVEAFNYSVG

-411 TALLIGS
+411 TALLIGC
-418 TGLAISMRTNRVRRR
+418 TGLAISMRVNRVRRR
-433 MVQEGNAPEAR
+433 MALEGNQPEAR
-444 PTIVGL
+444 STLVGL
-450 VQLALTMTA
+450 VQLALMLTA
-459 LAILISLIIG
+459 LAVLISLIIG

-479 EVIWCGILFGSFYF
+479 ELIWCGILFGSFYF
-493 LSHLVNDGCESLFST
+493 LSHLVQDGCESLFST
-508 NNATGKRL
+508 SNVTGKRL
-516 QGSLNIDERHLQ
+516 QTSLNIDERHLQ
-528 QAATLLAAV
+528 QAATLLSAL
-537 GKTVLIGFVALALL
+537 GKTLLIAILALALL

-711 QLSDKSTVIVP
+711 QLGDKSTVIVP
-722 NSQLI
+722 NSQFI

-738 AQGVVTILLTFPLD
+738 AQGVVTIQLTFPLD
-752 IDPVRV
+752 IDPVKV

-772 LETPEPSVSFK
+772 LDTPEPSVSFK

-793 VTGNVASQRQIS
+793 VTGNVSGQRQIS

-817 RLRKEGIVLS
+817 RLRKEGIMLS

-834 ERRALP
+834 ERRAL
-840 ATVQDE
+840 AAAAQE
-846 GEQLP
+846 QQGEQLP